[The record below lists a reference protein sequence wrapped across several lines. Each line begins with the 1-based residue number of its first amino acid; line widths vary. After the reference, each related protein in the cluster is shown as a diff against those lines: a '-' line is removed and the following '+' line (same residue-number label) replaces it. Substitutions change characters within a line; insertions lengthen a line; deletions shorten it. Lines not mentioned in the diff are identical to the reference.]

1 MILKIILW
9 IFLGLFIL
17 IFISPIHVYVS
28 FFNELSIK
36 IRFWFFCF
44 DLSKKETKVLK
55 EKNIASKKE
64 KKNFFMDTLKKRGLS
79 GFIDLLKGIVNAS
92 SFALKKFL
100 KKVKVDKFSLKI
112 TVISEDAAATAINY
126 GKICAIVYP
135 LISSLRSFLRIMN
148 PQIDIKPDFKN
159 VESQNS
165 NVSFVA
171 NVHIFVFSIFT
182 IAISTLCHFIKIRR
196 SFFYESTSN

>member
-28 FFNELSIK
+28 FFDELSIK
-36 IRFWFFCF
+36 IRFWLFCF

-55 EKNIASKKE
+55 EKNIVPKKE

-79 GFIDLLKGIVNAS
+79 GFIDLLKGIVNTS

-100 KKVKVDKFSLKI
+100 KKVKVDKFALKI
-112 TVISEDAAATAINY
+112 TVISEDPAATAINY
-126 GKICAIVYP
+126 GKICAVVYP
-135 LISSLRSFLRIMN
+135 LISSLRSFVRIRD
-148 PQIDIKPDFKN
+148 PQIEIKPDFKN
-159 VESQNS
+159 VDSQKS
-165 NVSFVA
+165 NVNFVA
-171 NVHIFVFSIFT
+171 NMHIFVFSIFT
-182 IAISTLCHFIKIRR
+182 IAISTLCHFINKKE
-196 SFFYESTSN
+196 FFL